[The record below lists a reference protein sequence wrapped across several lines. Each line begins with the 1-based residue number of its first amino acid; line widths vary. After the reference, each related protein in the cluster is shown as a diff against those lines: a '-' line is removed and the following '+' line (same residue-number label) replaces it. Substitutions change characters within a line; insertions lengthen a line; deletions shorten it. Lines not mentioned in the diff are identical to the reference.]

1 MAFKMEGFSGFKKH
15 PLYGKLDAEEKK
27 RYDSLSKKV
36 QDDYTKENKTLSQ
49 LRQALI
55 PQKELEKQ
63 QDKRAKETG

>member
-1 MAFKMEGFSGFKKH
+1 MAFKMGSFSGFKKH
-15 PLYGKLDAEEKK
+15 PLYGKLSAEEKK
-27 RYDSLSKKV
+27 LYDSLSKKV

-55 PQKELEKQ
+55 PQKELERQ